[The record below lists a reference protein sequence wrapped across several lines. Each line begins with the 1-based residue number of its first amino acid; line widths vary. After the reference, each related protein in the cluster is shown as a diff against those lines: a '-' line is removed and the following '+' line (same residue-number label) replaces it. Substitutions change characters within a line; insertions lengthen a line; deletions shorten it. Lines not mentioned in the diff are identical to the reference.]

1 MTYVMS
7 DIHGCYDKYMNML
20 SKINFSCDDTLYILG
35 DVVDRG
41 NGGMKVIL
49 DAAARENVITLKG
62 NHDHEAYVFLK
73 NLTMPIDDPRACE
86 FASVFRVWLSDSGI
100 PTYESFIKLC
110 DSEKETVLLYLNSLP
125 IFEEIV
131 ICGRKYFLAHT
142 VPEREKM
149 LDFDRCRISDFIIG
163 EPEYDKTYFEDTV
176 IVTGH
181 TPTELIDK
189 SRAGKIW
196 SKNNHIAV
204 DCGAV
209 FGNPLGCI
217 CLESGEEFYAD

>member
-86 FASVFRVWLSDSGI
+86 FASVFRVWLSDGGI

-110 DSEKETVLLYLNSLP
+110 DSEKETVLSYLNSLP

-131 ICGRKYFLAHT
+131 ICGRFPKGKKCLILTAAEF
-142 VPEREKM
+142 P
-149 LDFDRCRISDFIIG
+149 ISLSASRNMTKHILR
-163 EPEYDKTYFEDTV
+163 
-176 IVTGH
+176 
-181 TPTELIDK
+181 TP
-189 SRAGKIW
+189 S
-196 SKNNHIAV
+196 
-204 DCGAV
+204 
-209 FGNPLGCI
+209 
-217 CLESGEEFYAD
+217 

>member
-1 MTYVMS
+1 M
-7 DIHGCYDKYMNML
+7 
-20 SKINFSCDDTLYILG
+20 
-35 DVVDRG
+35 
-41 NGGMKVIL
+41 
-49 DAAARENVITLKG
+49 
-62 NHDHEAYVFLK
+62 
-73 NLTMPIDDPRACE
+73 
-86 FASVFRVWLSDSGI
+86 
-100 PTYESFIKLC
+100 
-110 DSEKETVLLYLNSLP
+110 NSLP

>member
-86 FASVFRVWLSDSGI
+86 FASVFRVWLSDS
-100 PTYESFIKLC
+100 
-110 DSEKETVLLYLNSLP
+110 EKETVLLYLNSLP

-163 EPEYDKTYFEDTV
+163 EPE
-176 IVTGH
+176 
-181 TPTELIDK
+181 
-189 SRAGKIW
+189 
-196 SKNNHIAV
+196 
-204 DCGAV
+204 
-209 FGNPLGCI
+209 
-217 CLESGEEFYAD
+217 